1 MKTCPKCKYERTAQ
15 DDLLFP
21 DYECPSCGIIFEKD
35 KARQELAELEKQRE
49 NERKAKL
56 ERLKKEE
63 ERKRKEEQERL
74 QREEQNRK
82 KQIETERRK
91 ILEAERARQEKEERK
106 HKEEEA
112 RQQKEAL
119 EKKEK
124 EEKERLLKLEAER
137 MRQEEEE
144 RKHKEEERKRREK
157 EELLQKE
164 ADEKLRQKLDDAKK
178 QAEEATKLLQQRQQ
192 KIEQI
197 AQENPGKIIS
207 STETEQ
213 TYQLFDMCPFN
224 MAQTGKGLSIVGFG
238 ETKNKWQHA
247 RCIQKYC
254 RLWTWK
260 TDDTGAVY
268 GQGCSLQFLGLN
280 KGEIER
286 NFLLKNR
293 QILEDTY
300 TPPDQNNIPG
310 DKK

>member
-1 MKTCPKCKYERTAQ
+1 MKTCPKCKYKRTVQ

-74 QREEQNRK
+74 LREEQNRK
-82 KQIETERRK
+82 REIETERRQ
-91 ILEAERARQEKEERK
+91 ILEAERARQE
-106 HKEEEA
+106 
-112 RQQKEAL
+112 
-119 EKKEK
+119 
-124 EEKERLLKLEAER
+124 
-137 MRQEEEE
+137 
-144 RKHKEEERKRREK
+144 EEERKRREK

-164 ADEKLRQKLDDAKK
+164 ADEKLRQKLDDEKK

-197 AQENPGKIIS
+197 AQENPDKIIS

-247 RCIQKYC
+247 RCMQKYC

-280 KGEIER
+280 KGEIEK

-300 TPPDQNNIPG
+300 PPPDPNNIP
-310 DKK
+310 DNQK

>member
-1 MKTCPKCKYERTAQ
+1 MKTCPKCKYERTVQ

-82 KQIETERRK
+82 KQIETERRQ

-106 HKEEEA
+106 RKEE
-112 RQQKEAL
+112 
-119 EKKEK
+119 
-124 EEKERLLKLEAER
+124 
-137 MRQEEEE
+137 
-144 RKHKEEERKRREK
+144 
-157 EELLQKE
+157 EELLQRE
-164 ADEKLRQKLDDAKK
+164 ADEKLRQKLDDEKK
-178 QAEEATKLLQQRQQ
+178 QAEEASKLLQQRQQ

-224 MAQTGKGLSIVGFG
+224 MAQTGKSLSIVGFG

-247 RCIQKYC
+247 RCMQKYC

-260 TDDTGAVY
+260 TDDSGAVY
-268 GQGCSLQFLGLN
+268 GQGCSLQFLGLK
-280 KGEIER
+280 KGEIEK

-293 QILEDTY
+293 QILEGTY
-300 TPPDQNNIPG
+300 PPPDPNNIP
-310 DKK
+310 DDEK

>member
-1 MKTCPKCKYERTAQ
+1 MIIIMPPKGVYVMKTCPKCKYERTVQ

-63 ERKRKEEQERL
+63 ERKRKEEQELL
-74 QREEQNRK
+74 QR
-82 KQIETERRK
+82 
-91 ILEAERARQEKEERK
+91 
-106 HKEEEA
+106 
-112 RQQKEAL
+112 
-119 EKKEK
+119 
-124 EEKERLLKLEAER
+124 
-137 MRQEEEE
+137 
-144 RKHKEEERKRREK
+144 
-157 EELLQKE
+157 E
-164 ADEKLRQKLDDAKK
+164 ADEKLRQKLDDEKK

-224 MAQTGKGLSIVGFG
+224 MAQTGKSLSIVGFG

-247 RCIQKYC
+247 RCMQKYC

-280 KGEIER
+280 KGEIEK

-293 QILEDTY
+293 QILEGTY
-300 TPPDQNNIPG
+300 PPPDPNNIP
-310 DKK
+310 DDEK

>member
-1 MKTCPKCKYERTAQ
+1 MKTCPKCKYKRTVQ

-82 KQIETERRK
+82 KQIETERRQ

-106 HKEEEA
+106 RKEEEE
-112 RQQKEAL
+112 RLQKEAL

-124 EEKERLLKLEAER
+124 EEKERLLKLDAER
-137 MRQEEEE
+137 MRQE
-144 RKHKEEERKRREK
+144 EEERKRREK
-157 EELLQKE
+157 EELLQRE
-164 ADEKLRQKLDDAKK
+164 ADEKLRQKLDDEKK

-197 AQENPGKIIS
+197 AQENPDKIIS

-247 RCIQKYC
+247 RCMQKYC

-280 KGEIER
+280 KGEIEK

-300 TPPDQNNIPG
+300 PPPDPNNIPY
-310 DKK
+310 DEK

>member
-1 MKTCPKCKYERTAQ
+1 MKTCPKCKYERTVQ

-82 KQIETERRK
+82 KQIETERRQ

-106 HKEEEA
+106 RKEEEE
-112 RQQKEAL
+112 RLQKEAL

-144 RKHKEEERKRREK
+144 
-157 EELLQKE
+157 ELLQRE
-164 ADEKLRQKLDDAKK
+164 ADEKLRQKLDDEKK

-224 MAQTGKGLSIVGFG
+224 MAQTGKSLSIVGFG

-247 RCIQKYC
+247 RCMQKFC

-268 GQGCSLQFLGLN
+268 GQGCSLQFLGLK
-280 KGEIER
+280 KGEIEK

-293 QILEDTY
+293 QILEGTY
-300 TPPDQNNIPG
+300 PPPDPNNIP
-310 DKK
+310 DDEK

>member
-1 MKTCPKCKYERTAQ
+1 MKTCPKCKYERTVQ

-82 KQIETERRK
+82 KQIETERRQ

-106 HKEEEA
+106 
-112 RQQKEAL
+112 
-119 EKKEK
+119 
-124 EEKERLLKLEAER
+124 
-137 MRQEEEE
+137 
-144 RKHKEEERKRREK
+144 
-157 EELLQKE
+157 LQRE
-164 ADEKLRQKLDDAKK
+164 ADEKLRQKLDDEKK

-224 MAQTGKGLSIVGFG
+224 MAQTGKSLSIVGFG

-247 RCIQKYC
+247 RCMQKYC

-260 TDDTGAVY
+260 TDDSGAVY
-268 GQGCSLQFLGLN
+268 GQGCSLQFLGLK
-280 KGEIER
+280 KGEIEK

-293 QILEDTY
+293 QILEGTY
-300 TPPDQNNIPG
+300 PPPDPNNIP
-310 DKK
+310 DDEK